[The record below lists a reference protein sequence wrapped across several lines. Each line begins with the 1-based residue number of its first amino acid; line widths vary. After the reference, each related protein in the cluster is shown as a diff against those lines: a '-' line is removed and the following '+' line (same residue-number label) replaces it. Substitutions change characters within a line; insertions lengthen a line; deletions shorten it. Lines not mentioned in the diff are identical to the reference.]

1 MKNKDFIDFVINHK
15 NIDKNANLLVCS
27 KKYKGSIFKIAQN
40 DKFEEIKLIYSD
52 NEELIY
58 GVALDEIKY
67 LIKHLKGFKEDYEI
81 VFCYQQSMFSSIEN
95 VGQFIELKNIDND
108 LCILV
113 NNDLLGESK

>member
-1 MKNKDFIDFVINHK
+1 MKNKDFIDFIINHK

-27 KKYKGSIFKIAQN
+27 EKCKGSIFKIAQN
-40 DKFEEIKLIYSD
+40 YKLKEIQLIYSD
-52 NEELIY
+52 NKELIY

-67 LIKHLKGFKEDYEI
+67 LIKHLKEFKEDYKV
-81 VFCYQQSMFSSIEN
+81 VFYYQQSMFSSIEN

-113 NNDLLGESK
+113 NNNLLGENK